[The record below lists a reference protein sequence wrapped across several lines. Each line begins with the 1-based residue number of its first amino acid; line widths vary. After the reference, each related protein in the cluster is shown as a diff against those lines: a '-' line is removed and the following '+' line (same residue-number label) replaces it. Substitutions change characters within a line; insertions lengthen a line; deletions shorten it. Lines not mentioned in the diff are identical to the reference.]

1 MSKKRITSVDIL
13 LDHEIQAIKQA
24 AFLYSIR
31 DFILITLALGTG
43 LRNSELCY
51 LTVECIRPLDEI
63 SNFLDLPGTIA
74 KGGNPRQIPLHPDL
88 RISLQNFL
96 TWKWNH
102 GERIDGRAFLF
113 LTKYTHIN
121 LRPRDFQRILRALSL
136 RTIGRP
142 VYPHMLRHT
151 FATNLLSVS
160 NLRIVQKV
168 LGHKHITSTQIYTH
182 PSTSEIA
189 DAINKMKG

>member
-88 RISLQNFL
+88 RISLNNFL

-102 GERIDGRAFLF
+102 GERIDGPAFLF

-121 LRPRDFQRILRALSL
+121 LRPRDFQRILRSLSL
-136 RTIGRP
+136 QAIKRP